1 MNIYLLQIVAKW
13 FHLLIIS
20 IISIGGN
27 TIFNY
32 DIKNDNNSKSLNFIN
47 TVVKYDTIHQN
58 NIKIPS
64 NITNILVKGEDGL
77 VHQDEL
83 GKDLLVIKQKIDEVI
98 EVGTGPYGEYSG
110 VLTAYGPDCN
120 GCTGVTYCKKPN
132 NTYHNLI
139 NDSIYY
145 EDEKYGKVR
154 ILAADHR
161 LFKCGTIIEL
171 KNSDLGSVI
180 GIVMDTGSGMKNA
193 YDNNWY
199 LIDMAYETEKDL
211 NVATNK
217 STTFSVKRWGW

>member
-32 DIKNDNNSKSLNFIN
+32 DIKNDNNNKSLNFIN
-47 TVVKYDTIHQN
+47 TVVEYDTIYRN
-58 NIKIPS
+58 NSKIPS
-64 NITNILVKGEDGL
+64 NITNILVKGENGL

-83 GKDLLVIKQKIDEVI
+83 GNDLLVVKQKVDEVI
-98 EVGTGPYGEYSG
+98 EVGIGPYGEYNG
-110 VLTAYGPDCN
+110 TVTAYGPDCV
-120 GCTGVTYCKKPN
+120 GCSGVTFCKTPN

-139 NDSIYY
+139 NDGIYY
-145 EDEKYGKVR
+145 EDDKFGKVR

-161 LFKCGTIIEL
+161 LFQCGTIIEL
-171 KNSDLGSVI
+171 KNSNLDSVI

-193 YDNNWY
+193 YDNDWL
-199 LIDMAYETEKDL
+199 LIDLAFETEKDL

-217 STTFSVKRWGW
+217 NTNFSVKRWGW